1 MNLYKE
7 ILRIKEVYFK
17 KNIFFIKYAFSLLI
31 SLLAVGTTR
40 DYGYSLISIIELVV
54 IFCFTNFLLSLN
66 KLIGQIIN
74 SILILFFNIQL
85 IVLNFGS
92 SYVTLTM
99 VENISS
105 WEALGG
111 RAFIYIVAILLLI
124 LFSFLPVDKVELINY
139 SKYKSAKIKYRLIT
153 RFGNLYLTALFILC
167 ELILLQIVPIRF
179 SPSFSTYEL
188 LQSKIEMESVKKE
201 TKTKSENLKHEFY
214 QDGVKDFI
222 KKPSNLGE
230 KPNVILI
237 FTEGLSQH
245 IIDDTRNIT
254 PTIKEYQ
261 SKSITF
267 NNYYNHTFATYRG
280 IQSQLFSGYQI
291 ENNSRNYL
299 ISLPQMFKKQGYK
312 TAFINTEPKN
322 SEFSEYLLDLGFDK
336 IYNSKLQNG
345 QDISFDKEAYEELF
359 TKVENYSKNES
370 HYFISM
376 YTFGTHVGMNGFD
389 EKFGD
394 GNDRVLNR
402 FFEMDQQF
410 KSFIDRFN
418 SSPISDNTIL
428 VFTTDHATYVDD
440 EYKKAF
446 PNVIR
451 DHVSLDKVPLI
462 IYYKGVVPQ
471 VVDVNG
477 KNTLNMAP
485 TILDLLDYSSENY
498 FLGTSLFSGNNE
510 NNILSTI
517 YSEGI
522 VLKSTIHN
530 KISELSSD
538 ELKIVKQ
545 KVFNYF
551 KVSQNIND

>member
-1 MNLYKE
+1 MKLYKE

-17 KNIFFIKYAFSLLI
+17 KNIFFIKYAFSFLI

-40 DYGYSLISIIELVV
+40 DFSYSLISIIELVI
-54 IFCFTNFLLSLN
+54 IFCLTNFLLSLN
-66 KLIGQIIN
+66 KLIGQVIN
-74 SILILFFNIQL
+74 SILILLFNIQL

-124 LFSFLPVDKVELINY
+124 LFSFLPVDKVELINF
-139 SKYKSAKIKYRLIT
+139 SKYRRAKIKYSLIS
-153 RFGNLYLTALFILC
+153 RFRNFFLTAFFIIC
-167 ELILLQIVPIRF
+167 ELIILQILSIRF

-188 LQSKIEMESVKKE
+188 LQSKIEMERVKIE

-245 IIDDTRNIT
+245 IIDDPRNIT

-299 ISLPQMFKKQGYK
+299 ISLPKK
-312 TAFINTEPKN
+312 
-322 SEFSEYLLDLGFDK
+322 
-336 IYNSKLQNG
+336 
-345 QDISFDKEAYEELF
+345 
-359 TKVENYSKNES
+359 
-370 HYFISM
+370 
-376 YTFGTHVGMNGFD
+376 
-389 EKFGD
+389 
-394 GNDRVLNR
+394 
-402 FFEMDQQF
+402 
-410 KSFIDRFN
+410 
-418 SSPISDNTIL
+418 
-428 VFTTDHATYVDD
+428 
-440 EYKKAF
+440 
-446 PNVIR
+446 
-451 DHVSLDKVPLI
+451 
-462 IYYKGVVPQ
+462 
-471 VVDVNG
+471 
-477 KNTLNMAP
+477 
-485 TILDLLDYSSENY
+485 
-498 FLGTSLFSGNNE
+498 
-510 NNILSTI
+510 
-517 YSEGI
+517 
-522 VLKSTIHN
+522 
-530 KISELSSD
+530 
-538 ELKIVKQ
+538 
-545 KVFNYF
+545 
-551 KVSQNIND
+551 